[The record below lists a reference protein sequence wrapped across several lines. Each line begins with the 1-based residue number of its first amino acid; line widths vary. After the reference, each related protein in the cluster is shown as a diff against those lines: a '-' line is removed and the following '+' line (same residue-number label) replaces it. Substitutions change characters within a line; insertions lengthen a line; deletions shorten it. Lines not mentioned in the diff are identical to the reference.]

1 LVGDP
6 RHLRRAACAP
16 LFHVRPS
23 KRAKD
28 FPIPLAGPGS
38 NLKTSAPPFTMNHK
52 TLLTRRA
59 FTRHLTNALAL
70 ATLTALPKTNSAES
84 ADSPVRHR
92 FLCCD
97 YQGGKVAI
105 VAADGSIEWEFP
117 AKTPQ
122 DCWLL
127 PNGNILFCHATG
139 TKEVSPDKTVVWEYA
154 SPAQCHS
161 CQPLPNGRVLVAEC
175 GLNRIVEV
183 RRSDRS
189 SVGDGQVSKEIKID
203 SKPKNISHQFRGT
216 RQTADLH
223 YWVCLMDE
231 QKIVELDP
239 AGQLL
244 RTIKVDGYPH
254 AALKLPNGHL
264 LITLGE
270 AAQVIELDQN
280 EKIIWRLDQNE
291 ARGNP
296 LRLPAGCQ
304 RLPNGNTIICNYL
317 PGPFM
322 GKQPQAFEITP
333 HKQVIWEFADHTHFK
348 TINQIQLLDPKTAP
362 LLR

>member
-1 LVGDP
+1 ME
-6 RHLRRAACAP
+6 
-16 LFHVRPS
+16 PS
-23 KRAKD
+23 
-28 FPIPLAGPGS
+28 P
-38 NLKTSAPPFTMNHK
+38 
-52 TLLTRRA
+52 LTRRA
-59 FTRHLTNALAL
+59 FGLHLTGAFTTLAFL
-70 ATLTALPKTNSAES
+70 RKSVSAE
-84 ADSPVRHR
+84 PTIHHR

-97 YQGGKVAI
+97 YQGNKVAI

-139 TKEVSPDKTVVWEYA
+139 AKEVTLNKNVVWEYA

-161 CQPLPNGRVLVAEC
+161 CQPLPNGRVLIAEC
-175 GLNRIVEV
+175 GLSRIVEV
-183 RRSDRS
+183 GR
-189 SVGDGQVSKEIKID
+189 DGHVSKEIKID

-216 RQTADLH
+216 RQTADSH

-239 AGQLL
+239 NGQLL
-244 RTIKVDGYPH
+244 RTIKVDGFPH
-254 AALKLPNGHL
+254 EAIKLPNDHL

-270 AAQVIELDQN
+270 AGQVIELDQN
-280 EKIIWRLDQNE
+280 EKIIWRLGQNQ

-322 GKQPQAFEITP
+322 GQQPQAFEITP
-333 HKQVIWEFADHTHFK
+333 DKQVIWEFADHTHFK
-348 TINQIQLLDPKTAP
+348 TINQIQLLHLKTAP